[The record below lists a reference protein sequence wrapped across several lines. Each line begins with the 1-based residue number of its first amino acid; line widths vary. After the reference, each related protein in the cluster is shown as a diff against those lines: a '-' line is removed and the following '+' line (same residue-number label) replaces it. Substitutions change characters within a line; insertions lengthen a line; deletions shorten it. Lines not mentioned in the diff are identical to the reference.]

1 MSQAQL
7 KLSMSA
13 ISIYVVLMGKD
24 DPVDSKELAAALG
37 VQKVPSDGLTKLKQ
51 AQLIDIGKVPVGRG
65 NTYRLSG
72 EGWARCM
79 DVLASAPKTQ
89 GSAPHALLALTHA
102 LHKGFS
108 DHPGLTPRQFFVTD
122 RAKEPPPGGASDVEG
137 QIRKAYAQLSR
148 RPGEWVPL
156 ADLRERLA
164 HVGRTEVDRA
174 LESLAMQRGVHLIPW
189 DNRKALTDR
198 DHESALRLGGDDNHR
213 LRIESV

>member
-13 ISIYVVLMGKD
+13 ITIYVVLMGKD
-24 DPVDSKELAAALG
+24 HPVDGKELAAALG
-37 VQKVPSDGLTKLKQ
+37 VQKAPSDGLTKLKQ
-51 AQLIDIGKVPVGRG
+51 ANLLDVGKVPVGRG
-65 NTYRLSG
+65 NTYQLSRD
-72 EGWARCM
+72 GWARCM

-102 LHKGFS
+102 LHRGFS
-108 DHPGLTPRQFFVTD
+108 ARPELAPKQFFAPD
-122 RAKEPPPGGASDVEG
+122 RAAEPAARGASDAEG

-148 RPGEWVPL
+148 RPGDWVPL
-156 ADLRERLA
+156 ADLREQLT
-164 HVGRTEVDRA
+164 HLGRAEVDRA

-198 DHESALRLGGDDNHR
+198 DHASALRLGGDDNHA
-213 LRIESV
+213 LRIESA